1 MSNWFNK
8 LTIAALLLF
17 SLSACIEERVVV
29 KVKKDGSGLVEH
41 YSYNNVEDAMG
52 GFLSGLMEQQAGEEA
67 GDAVDKRLN
76 AEFNDEYF
84 ESFANDMGEGVTVQ
98 NYQLGNNS
106 AGMKGYHA
114 TYAFEDINKMSV
126 KMRENMGNEGKEEQL
141 SSQKDALT
149 QQPDFSMQDGV
160 LRIKVPHQYD
170 PEAETG
176 TSDMSSMPPQMIGM
190 MAAMFQGMRIA
201 ISIEGLDSIKE
212 TNAHHHNGNTVVL
225 TDIRMD
231 KLISDTESLKK
242 MEKLGS
248 LPRAEMQA
256 MADATDG
263 MDIDLQEE
271 IVIRF

>member
-1 MSNWFNK
+1 MSNWMNK
-8 LTIAALLLF
+8 LAIAALVAF

-29 KVKKDGSGLVEH
+29 KIKKDGSGVVEH

-52 GFLSGLMEQQAGEEA
+52 GFLSGIMEQNATEEA
-67 GDAVDKRLN
+67 AQAVDNRLN
-76 AEFNDEYF
+76 SEFNDEYF
-84 ESFANDMGEGVTVQ
+84 EKFAADMGEGVTVQ
-98 NYQLGNNS
+98 NYELGNNA

-114 TYAFEDINKMSV
+114 TYAFEDVNKMSV
-126 KMRENMGNEGKEEQL
+126 KMRESTGQGGQEEQL

-149 QQPDFSMQDGV
+149 QQPDFSMNNGV

-170 PEAETG
+170 PEAQG
-176 TSDMSSMPPQMIGM
+176 GADDMSNMPPQMMGM
-190 MAAMFQGMRIA
+190 MAAMFKGMRIA

-212 TNAHHHNGNTVVL
+212 TNAHHRNGDTVVL

-231 KLISDTESLKK
+231 KLMGDMDSLQK
-242 MEKLGS
+242 MQKLGS
-248 LPRAEMQA
+248 LPREEMQA
-256 MADATDG
+256 FADATDG